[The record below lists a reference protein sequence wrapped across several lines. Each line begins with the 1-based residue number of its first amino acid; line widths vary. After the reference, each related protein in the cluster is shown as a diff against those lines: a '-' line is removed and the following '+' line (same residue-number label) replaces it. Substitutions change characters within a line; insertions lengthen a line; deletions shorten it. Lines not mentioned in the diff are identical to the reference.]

1 MAEHAGGVGGGK
13 TTWAI
18 VAGGAAVAVAL
29 VYFLSS
35 QEQPEPEADSSATP
49 EASVAET
56 GEADAVETDA
66 VETDAGEAEVGETT
80 DPDEPSTAS
89 EPASDDTAA
98 EVTDRTPAEANPPA
112 PTDTAEAEDTEQRVE
127 APDTEVVAPELDLIR
142 VEPDG
147 STTLAGRAAP
157 GSQVQVLVDGDEVH
171 SFEVDQSGQ
180 FAALF
185 PITPED
191 APRTLTLRAAQ
202 GDQAAL
208 SDDFV
213 IAAAPKRARD
223 QPAASDQLA
232 ANETPAETRPSR
244 ESAADTKTGEEE
256 KAADTEETVDIA
268 TNDTP
273 ASSDDTAD
281 AQLAPSD
288 STDETELAEA
298 TPDAAQETTDD
309 APTILRSDEEGV
321 ELVQSPQPQSPA
333 AGQALQL
340 DTIGYTDTGEV
351 ELTGRAAGGSTV
363 RVYLDNRAARDL
375 SAAEDGRWR
384 GEIDGIAPGTYTLR
398 LDALGAD
405 GKVIDRLETPFRREA
420 PEQLLASDADIETQ
434 TATIRAITVQQGDT
448 LWAISRDRYGDG
460 VFYVKVFDANR
471 DSIRNPDLIYPGQI
485 FNLPE

>member
-1 MAEHAGGVGGGK
+1 MAEHAGGEGGGK

-35 QEQPEPEADSSATP
+35 QDQPEPEADTSATP
-49 EASVAET
+49 QTSVAET
-56 GEADAVETDA
+56 GE
-66 VETDAGEAEVGETT
+66 TDAGQTDLGEAEAGETT
-80 DPDEPSTAS
+80 DPGEPTTAS

-98 EVTDRTPAEANPPA
+98 EATDQPTSEANPPA
-112 PTDTAEAEDTEQRVE
+112 PTDTAEAEDPEQRTEV
-127 APDTEVVAPELDLIR
+127 PDTEVVAPELDLIR

-191 APRTLTLRAAQ
+191 APRTLTLRSER

-213 IAAAPKRARD
+213 IAAAPERA
-223 QPAASDQLA
+223 PDQLA
-232 ANETPAETRPSR
+232 ANETPSETRPSE
-244 ESAADTKTGEEE
+244 ESRTG
-256 KAADTEETVDIA
+256 TENGDGDDATDAEATLDIA
-268 TNDTP
+268 TNDTS
-273 ASSDDTAD
+273 ALSDDPAD
-281 AQLAPSD
+281 AQPAPPD
-288 STDETELAEA
+288 STDETDLAEA
-298 TPDAAQETTDD
+298 TLDTTQDTTND
-309 APTILRSDEEGV
+309 TPTILRSDEEGV
-321 ELVQSPQPQSPA
+321 ELVQSPQAQSPA
-333 AGQALQL
+333 AGQGLQL

-351 ELTGRAAGGSTV
+351 ELTGRAAGGAIV
-363 RVYLDNRAARDL
+363 RIYLDNRAARDL
-375 SAAEDGRWR
+375 TTAEDGRWR

-398 LDALGAD
+398 LDALGED

-420 PEQLLASDADIETQ
+420 PEQLLASDADVATQ
-434 TATIRAITVQQGDT
+434 PATIRAITVQQGDT

-460 VFYVKVFDANR
+460 VLYVKVFDANR